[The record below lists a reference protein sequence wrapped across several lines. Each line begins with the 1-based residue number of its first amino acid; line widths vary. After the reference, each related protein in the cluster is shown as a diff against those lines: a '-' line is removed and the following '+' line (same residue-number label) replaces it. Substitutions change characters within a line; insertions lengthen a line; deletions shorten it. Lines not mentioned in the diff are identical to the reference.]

1 MKAQSLSRIIVTVF
15 LPSLALSACNN
26 NALSASNSENMAGPS
41 AIISQSQSNTDTADW
56 GTFHAYFTEET
67 HVLKPVLV
75 GVAKLKAGE
84 QIHPPHR
91 HADEE
96 YLMVT
101 EGRGTWSLNGE
112 TRDAKKGD
120 ILFAR
125 AWDYHGITAAPDS
138 PLEFVVF
145 KYSGN
150 GILAPIDPNPELPEE
165 QQP

>member
-1 MKAQSLSRIIVTVF
+1 MRTAIRLACIFASAAF
-15 LPSLALSACNN
+15 LTSCNEAKFETQGGA
-26 NALSASNSENMAGPS
+26 NAASASQ
-41 AIISQSQSNTDTADW
+41 IISQSDIVADAAGW
-56 GTFHAYFTEET
+56 GSFYPYFADNT

-101 EGRGTWSLNGE
+101 EGRGIWSLNGE
-112 TRDAKKGD
+112 TRAAKKGD

-125 AWDYHGITAAPDS
+125 AWDYHGITAASDS

-145 KYSGN
+145 KYSGRHIN
-150 GILAPIDPNPELPEE
+150 PPADPQPELPEE
-165 QQP
+165 QVQ

>member
-1 MKAQSLSRIIVTVF
+1 MKYLALTLVA
-15 LPSLALSACNN
+15 LSLAACNEAKVVSQDGAN
-26 NALSASNSENMAGPS
+26 RAGASQ
-41 AIISQSQSNTDTADW
+41 IISAQNAATDVADW
-56 GTFHAYFTEET
+56 GTFSAYFTDDT

-75 GVAKLKAGE
+75 GTAKIKAGQ

-101 EGRGTWSLNGE
+101 MGRGTWSLNGA
-112 TRDAKKGD
+112 TRPAKAGD

-145 KYSGN
+145 KYSGRD
-150 GILAPIDPNPELPEE
+150 IAAPIDPQPELPEE
-165 QQP
+165 QVD

>member
-1 MKAQSLSRIIVTVF
+1 MKRLILIAGTA
-15 LPSLALSACNN
+15 LALTACSDTQHDSQHSVNG
-26 NALSASNSENMAGPS
+26 AGDS
-41 AIISQSQSNTDTADW
+41 AIISQADTTADVADW
-56 GTFHAYFTEET
+56 GTIYPYFTDDT

-75 GVAKLKAGE
+75 AVAKLKAGE

-101 EGRGTWSLNGE
+101 EGRGIWSLNGE
-112 TRDAKKGD
+112 TREAKKGD

-145 KYSGN
+145 KYSGRH
-150 GILAPIDPNPELPEE
+150 IDAPTDPQPELPEE
-165 QQP
+165 QLPN